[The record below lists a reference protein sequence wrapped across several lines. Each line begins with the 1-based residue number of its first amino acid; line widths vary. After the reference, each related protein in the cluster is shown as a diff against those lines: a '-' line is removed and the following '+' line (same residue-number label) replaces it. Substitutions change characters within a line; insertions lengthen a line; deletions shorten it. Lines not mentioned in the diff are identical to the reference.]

1 MRRKRRKFSAEEKL
15 TAVKKHLLEG
25 ASSSDICEEY
35 SIHPNQLSN
44 WKQILF
50 ENGTSAFVKESKKDM
65 NAADS
70 KIKQLEDKIA
80 HKDNVISEIMSDFIE
95 TKKKNGFL

>member
-15 TAVKKHLLEG
+15 IAVKKHLLEG
-25 ASSSDICEEY
+25 VSSSEVCEEY

-50 ENGTSAFVKESKKDM
+50 ENGTSAFTKESNKDKKI
-65 NAADS
+65 ADS
-70 KIKQLEDKIA
+70 KIKQLEEKIA

-95 TKKKNGFL
+95 TKKKNGF